1 MAIKIE
7 KAQRKQGKLR
17 LTINGPSGSGKTMSA
32 LLIAFGLGDKVL
44 VGDTENRSAAKYAEM
59 DEGQLAGKSFDIV
72 FIDQPYT
79 VEKYIEV
86 IEAAEQNGYDVLIL
100 DSLSHVWAGEGG
112 LLQQKEQL
120 DSRGGRQN
128 QYTNWGAI
136 TKQHER
142 LRARLLNCKVH
153 LICTM
158 RSKQEYAQVEKD
170 GKKTIEKLGMAPIQ
184 RDGMEYE
191 FDAVFDLAMDH
202 SAVATK
208 HRTGSL
214 LEGKLFK
221 PSVDTGKALLGWL
234 TKGAPEAP
242 AAAPAPAATQG
253 ADPAVAFDDI
263 IREALTHEGIEEQ
276 DFLGWLFS
284 IQESKK
290 RSWVTRA
297 EDGWYLLGGKPEDIA
312 FLANKALL
320 AGAIKAFRAE
330 QTSVD
335 KEGA

>member
-242 AAAPAPAATQG
+242 ATTPTDTDHAAYICE
-253 ADPAVAFDDI
+253 V
-263 IREALTHEGIEEQ
+263 LVNEGIGQQ
-276 DFLGWLFS
+276 DFFGWLFS

-290 RSWVTRA
+290 RCWVTMA
-297 EDGWYLLGGKPEDIA
+297 EDGVCLLNGKPEDIA
-312 FLANKALL
+312 FLASKTLL